1 MKSTT
6 GHMAGR
12 AFRVGNTE
20 QIQVLICSAHSYYSK
35 LAKEVPQAACQTP
48 FVHENSLLRKPYAS
62 FCSTHTP

>member
-6 GHMAGR
+6 GHMAGC

-20 QIQVLICSAHSYYSK
+20 QIQVLFYPVQSDHSKS
-35 LAKEVPQAACQTP
+35 AKEVPQAACQTP